1 MEIVYRSLRK
11 GSLCIFF
18 FTFVFFIIN
27 KGIIIAQS
35 STNYWIKKSVVD
47 MAGSGSLSPNYLL
60 VDAGGQPSAVGVVG
74 SMNYNASIGFFGG
87 IGFDTG
93 VIEEVETA
101 MPSDF
106 KLFQNYPNPFNPT
119 TTIRFLLPKPSHVTL
134 KIYNIFGQNI
144 ETIINEEWPA
154 GNYEVVW
161 NAERLT
167 SGIYLCRLE
176 AGKFV
181 EMKKLIL
188 QK

>member
-1 MEIVYRSLRK
+1 MGYRKLK
-11 GSLCIFF
+11 NGSDFKHLI
-18 FTFVFFIIN
+18 TLALIIN
-27 KGIIIAQS
+27 ARIIISQT
-35 STNYWIKKSVVD
+35 STNYMIEKSVVD
-47 MAGSGSLSPNYLL
+47 MTGSASSSTNYSL
-60 VDAGGQPSAVGVVG
+60 VDAVGQPSVAGVA
-74 SMNYNASIGFFGG
+74 SSTNYNVCLGFFGG